1 MAQSTKD
8 TTRPIVAIA
17 VRNPVV
23 LEQVS
28 RELRSRVTGAEVT
41 TIVGDRAFRETIAR
55 GAAASIDALVAD
67 AECAELIAALS
78 RPEDLPLVGV
88 IASETGGTGLPQAIA
103 AAGFPLL
110 RQCSEPRPYAEV
122 AAWVN
127 GVVASLSR
135 AGCRRDS
142 VDYGQRYEDL
152 VQALPD
158 IVYELDVDGVITFIN
173 DSVSMLGYVPGDLIG
188 KHYSVLL
195 HDEDAAAVDRDRV
208 LVDYVGYRTGVALS
222 PKLFN
227 ERRSI
232 ERRTT
237 DLEVRLKRKRGAK
250 NGPPELIG
258 SVISYGEI
266 SSAGEYGRDGAKE
279 FKGSVGIIR
288 DVTLR
293 RKSEETLR
301 KLYQAIDQLGSCVF
315 VLNHAFEVEYVN
327 PAFFML
333 TGFAP
338 PDVIGGN
345 VFRFL
350 AFLPDKVDAIRKRV
364 QDGFEARD
372 EVLVPRMGGGQFWAS
387 LSLAPVR
394 TPSGAITHAIA
405 VMDDI
410 SSRRSMDELLQGAR
424 REAEEASRAK
434 SRFISSMTHEL
445 HTPIAGIMAA
455 ARSLQGCGGQGDPA
469 ALILDNAQRLLDI
482 LSGILDYVR
491 SESDD
496 LAVRRVSFQLGPFL
510 ERACGPHRAAAE
522 GKGLSFSVEADSGES
537 VESDPDRLGRVVEI
551 LLDNAVRYTGSGSI
565 RVTAR
570 IERLEGNVPHLIV
583 HVADTG
589 PGIADQDRERVFKPF
604 SKTERALR
612 DASGGSGVGLALAR
626 NIMQVLG
633 GEVRLDS
640 RHGAGC
646 DFSLILPTASP
657 VRAEPPG
664 AADYTLLLVDDNE
677 VNLEYMRTLV
687 ENRGYRVLSAESA
700 AEAFRALE
708 AHYVDACILD
718 IQMPGYSGI
727 ELAKA
732 IRAYAGP
739 RYSPDMPLF
748 AMTAHDTAALGEDAG
763 LFAAVFPK
771 PTDIARL
778 SDAVVATMAE
788 QDRAASAAFP
798 MAFCATGFGRTAA
811 VARMRLEVESAMTA
825 LTLALSG
832 TSDARVDIRAEAASL
847 SSVFNRF
854 SCKPGQAKVR
864 QFIEHYSDDDRD
876 ALRCLLERIG
886 RILKEGIDAIANLP
900 GGRE

>member
-1 MAQSTKD
+1 M
-8 TTRPIVAIA
+8 RPIVAIA
-17 VRNPVV
+17 VRNPGV
-23 LEQVS
+23 LEHVS
-28 RELRSRVTGAEVT
+28 RELRSRVTGAEIT

-78 RPEDLPLVGV
+78 KPEDLPLVGV
-88 IASETGGTGLPQAIA
+88 IAPASSGAGLPRAIA
-103 AAGFPLL
+103 DAGFPML
-110 RQCSEPRPYAEV
+110 RLCAEPRPYAEV

-127 GVVASLSR
+127 GAVASIAR
-135 AGCRRDS
+135 AGGRAHDS

-173 DSVSMLGYVPGDLIG
+173 DSVSMLGYAPGDLIG

-237 DLEVRLKRKRGAK
+237 DLEVRLKRKRGSK
-250 NGPPELIG
+250 NGLPELIG

-266 SSAGEYGRDGAKE
+266 SSAGEYGRDGARE

-350 AFLPDKVDAIRKRV
+350 AFLPDTVDAVRKRV
-364 QDGFEARD
+364 QDGFEAR
-372 EVLVPRMGGGQFWAS
+372 EEALVPRMGGGQFWAS
-387 LSLAPVR
+387 LSIAPVR

-410 SSRRSMDELLQGAR
+410 SARRSMEELLRGAR
-424 REAEEASRAK
+424 LEAEEASRSK

-445 HTPIAGIMAA
+445 KTPIASIIAA
-455 ARSLQGCGGQGDPA
+455 ARSLQGGEGGPV
-469 ALILDNAQRLLDI
+469 ALILDNALRLLDI
-482 LSGILDYVR
+482 LNGILDYVR
-491 SESDD
+491 SESDVG
-496 LAVRRVSFQLGPFL
+496 AVRRVSFRLGSFM
-510 ERACGPHRAAAE
+510 ERACGPHRATAV
-522 GKGLSFSVEADSGES
+522 GKGLSFSLEADSDES
-537 VESDPDRLGRVVEI
+537 VESDPDRLGRVIEI
-551 LLDNAVRYTGSGSI
+551 LLDNAVRYTDSGSI

-589 PGIADQDRERVFKPF
+589 PGIAAQDRERIFKPF
-604 SKTERALR
+604 SRAEHAAR
-612 DASGGSGVGLALAR
+612 GGPGGSGVGLALAR
-626 NIMQVLG
+626 NIMQILG
-633 GEVRLDS
+633 GEVRLDTGFGIGS
-640 RHGAGC
+640 

-657 VRAEPPG
+657 VRTEAAE
-664 AADYTLLLVDDNE
+664 AAGYTLLLVDDNE

-687 ENRGYRVLSAESA
+687 ENRGFRVLCAESA
-700 AEAFRALE
+700 AEAFRVLE

-727 ELAKA
+727 ELAKG

-739 RYSPDMPLF
+739 RYSSDLPLF
-748 AMTAHDTAALGEDAG
+748 AMTAHDTAALGGDEG

-771 PTDIARL
+771 PTDIAKL
-778 SDAVVATMAE
+778 SDTVIATMAE
-788 QDRAASAAFP
+788 QDRVASSAFP

-825 LTLALSG
+825 LILALSG
-832 TSDARVDIRAEAASL
+832 TSDARIDIRAEAASL

-854 SCKPGQAKVR
+854 SCKSGQAKVR
-864 QFIEHYSDDDRD
+864 LFIEHYADDDRD
-876 ALRCLLERIG
+876 ALRCLLDRIG
-886 RILKEGIDAIANLP
+886 RILGAGIDSIANLP